1 MRKNRQAGG
10 VLVLVAL
17 LLPLLVA
24 ATGMVMDFGMA
35 YWEKSRLQNAA
46 PLAGSRAVLVTET
59 EVRKHTPTTAD
70 TAKTQ
75 LARQAADRIT
85 AVNLPPA
92 EGGSLTAAELWVKPA
107 PSPAPEEKSTY
118 FCKVEMEEP
127 VAFRFMKLILPQ
139 ALLPSTWKVKA
150 YAWAKANLLVTGD
163 APSLYDQLLAAG
175 YRETDWTFYGIKDK
189 FVEQGYSEAVARK
202 MADDVTL
209 RTGAIIFGTDGVRRQ
224 TIEMKGDNSQF
235 HDFRSLFID
244 FHPDIHTSAALR
256 ENWNLTDIAGM
267 TIEEAG
273 EYFERL
279 KISFIDGKLPDG
291 TSLSRT
297 KWEDLIAM
305 LTANGYTPEQAMEMM
320 ISPMQN
326 TINISNI
333 YSVRDVENLPEAD
346 ITRNTRGERN
356 LLDLFFIRIEGE
368 EFNGAYANN

>member
-1 MRKNRQAGG
+1 MISEW
-10 VLVLVAL
+10 
-17 LLPLLVA
+17 
-24 ATGMVMDFGMA
+24 D
-35 YWEKSRLQNAA
+35 
-46 PLAGSRAVLVTET
+46 
-59 EVRKHTPTTAD
+59 
-70 TAKTQ
+70 
-75 LARQAADRIT
+75 
-85 AVNLPPA
+85 
-92 EGGSLTAAELWVKPA
+92 
-107 PSPAPEEKSTY
+107 
-118 FCKVEMEEP
+118 
-127 VAFRFMKLILPQ
+127 
-139 ALLPSTWKVKA
+139 
-150 YAWAKANLLVTGD
+150 TGD

-235 HDFRSLFID
+235 RDFRSLFID

-356 LLDLFFIRIEGE
+356 RLDPFFIRIEGE
-368 EFNGAYANN
+368 EFNGAYANNYYADAVYQITINNKVNNMDDNARPLIFYYSGPMDVNGKAGEGRKSLTVTFNLEADFKGILFAPNSLVRILGNGHNFRGIIVAQSIEGASGIKYDMSDNRSDYEEGFLSGIYSNLGLHETTYDGFGVVSLRYYPNPDLDVIYLTGRSKITN